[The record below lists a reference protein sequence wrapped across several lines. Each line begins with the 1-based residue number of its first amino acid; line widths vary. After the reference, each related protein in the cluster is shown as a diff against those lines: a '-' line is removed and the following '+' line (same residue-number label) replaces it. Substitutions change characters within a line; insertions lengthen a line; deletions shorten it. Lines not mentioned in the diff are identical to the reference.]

1 MRHVGGFVGWNKGM
15 ITDCF
20 AEGNVDGGN
29 TTGGFAGSNYGSIYD
44 SHATGAVTAGYTAG
58 GFVGSSGIGSELKNC
73 YATGSVIAIS
83 PHSGAYFGGFA
94 GSITG
99 KAENC
104 ISTGTLT
111 PGWSYNG
118 GFAGY
123 FEGTLASFNEDFMT
137 LKHCFANCETSLGT
151 TVKPLGSYLTGQDE
165 TATRRL
171 PPSACPRQNRLQS
184 SRRCWMPMPSSRPR
198 PRR

>member
-1 MRHVGGFVGWNKGM
+1 MVADTGSADQTESGHVGGFVGWNKGM

-20 AEGNVDGGN
+20 AEGNVNGGN

-73 YATGSVIAIS
+73 YATGNVIAIS

-104 ISTGTLT
+104 IST
-111 PGWSYNG
+111 
-118 GFAGY
+118 A
-123 FEGTLASFNEDFMT
+123 
-137 LKHCFANCETSLGT
+137 
-151 TVKPLGSYLTGQDE
+151 
-165 TATRRL
+165 R
-171 PPSACPRQNRLQS
+171 
-184 SRRCWMPMPSSRPR
+184 
-198 PRR
+198 